1 MDDVDFDDSNRES
14 DVGAKVQI
22 RIESS
27 SDSINEPIDQ
37 DFPKPSFGGLTPIK
51 SGTGRFNFPKNVQR
65 TKAQDRLS

>member
-1 MDDVDFDDSNRES
+1 MDDVDFDDSNRET

-27 SDSINEPIDQ
+27 SDSINELIDQ